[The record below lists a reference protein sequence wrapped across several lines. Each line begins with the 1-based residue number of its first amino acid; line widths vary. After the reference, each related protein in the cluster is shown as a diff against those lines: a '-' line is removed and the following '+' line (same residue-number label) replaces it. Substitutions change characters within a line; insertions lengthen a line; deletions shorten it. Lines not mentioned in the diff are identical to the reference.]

1 MADCTLDSWILK
13 GAGKAEKHLELES
26 SVVEMESSNDVFKG
40 FSDKNVFLLLGVYYD
55 VRNNK
60 ASLILYD
67 IGKEDVFRWVDRTGH
82 KPYFLTDM
90 SPEELWR
97 KPELSRNDGKIVDM
111 LNVSLK
117 DLIMDKEI
125 RMTKIVTSNPLDVR
139 ALRNCVPRAWE
150 AHIKYYLNYIYD
162 RGIVP
167 GHFVKIDGDRV
178 SRFDFSDKDALE
190 EFMFLFKEKGLE
202 SRYLDLVEEYMPLFI
217 SPIPDIKRVA
227 IDIEVYASVE
237 NRMPDPTIAEEEV
250 IAVSIVDNRGRNEV
264 VVLDRESEVSEK
276 KPESFPDHVE
286 VVPVDT
292 EEKLIEYVFKVL
304 DSYPVVLTFNG
315 DNFDL
320 KYLYNRA
327 IKLKISKENVP
338 IILGR
343 DAASLRNGVHVDL
356 YRFLIN
362 HAIKDSAFG
371 GRYKQGTLDAV
382 AKALVGEGK
391 LEIEDFV
398 SKLGPYEL
406 AHYCWRDSDITLRL
420 TTFDGDLVMKLI
432 VLLMRISR
440 LPIEDVTRFGVSIW
454 IKNLFY
460 NEHRRKNYLI
470 PRYADIK
477 EKGSAVTK
485 AIIKDKKYKGAIVV
499 EPEEGIHFDVK
510 VLDFSSLYPSIIK
523 TYNLSYE
530 TVNCSH
536 PDCRNEKVPDT
547 SHWVC
552 EKNDGIMSLII
563 GFLRDI
569 RVLWFK
575 PKSKD
580 KGLMQSQRELY
591 SVVERSVKVFVNAS
605 YGVFGA
611 ETFPLYCPPVAEST
625 TAIGRYAI
633 TQTIKRA
640 EEIGIKV
647 LYGDTDSLFIENPT
661 TEQINGLIKWCR
673 KELGLDLEVD
683 KVYRYVAL
691 SARKKNYLGVHEDGY
706 VDVKGLMGKKRNT
719 PKFLREAFYTML
731 EELGKVT
738 SIEEFEKAKEKIRE
752 IVRKCYRKL
761 ENGKYSYEDL
771 SFTVQ
776 LSKAPAEY
784 VKTTPQHVKAAKL
797 LEQSGRTIKR
807 GDIINFVKVKGSQTV
822 VPISQANKYE
832 IDVPKYKE
840 HIQTTFSQVLDSL
853 GISFTEVLG
862 LTSLDTFV

>member
-1 MADCTLDSWILK
+1 
-13 GAGKAEKHLELES
+13 
-26 SVVEMESSNDVFKG
+26 
-40 FSDKNVFLLLGVYYD
+40 
-55 VRNNK
+55 
-60 ASLILYD
+60 
-67 IGKEDVFRWVDRTGH
+67 DRTGH
-82 KPYFLTDM
+82 KPYFLTNM
-90 SPEELWR
+90 SPEELWE
-97 KPELSRNDGKIVDM
+97 KPAFSQIDGKIVDM
-111 LNVSLK
+111 LDVSLK
-117 DLIMDKEI
+117 NLIRDKEA
-125 RMTKIVTSNPLDVR
+125 RMTKIVTNNPLDVR
-139 ALRNCVPRAWE
+139 SLRNFVPKAWE

-162 RGIVP
+162 LGIVP
-167 GHFVKIDGDRV
+167 GHFVKIEGDRV
-178 SRFDFSDKDALE
+178 SRLDFGEKDVLE
-190 EFMFLFKEKGLE
+190 EFVFLFKEKGLE
-202 SRYLDLVEEYMPLFI
+202 SRYKDLVEEYMPLFI

-237 NRMPDPTIAEEEV
+237 GRMPDPTDVEEEV
-250 IAVSIVDNRGRNEV
+250 IAASIVDNRGRNEV
-264 VVLDRESEVSEK
+264 ILLDREGKVSEK
-276 KPESFPDHVE
+276 EQKNFIITS
-286 VVPVDT
+286 VDT
-292 EEKLIEYVFKVL
+292 EKKLIEELFKVL

-327 IKLKISKENVP
+327 IKLKIPKEKVP
-338 IILGR
+338 IILGKN
-343 DAASLRNGVHVDL
+343 AASLRNGVHVDL
-356 YRFLIN
+356 YRFFIN
-362 HAIKDSAFG
+362 HSIKDSAFG
-371 GRYKQGTLDAV
+371 GRYKEGTLDAV

-398 SKLGPYEL
+398 SKLGSYEL

-420 TTFDGDLVMKLI
+420 TTFDSDLVMKLI

-460 NEHRRKNYLI
+460 HEHRRKNYLI
-470 PRYADIK
+470 PRYEDIK

-499 EPEEGIHFDVK
+499 EPEEGIHFNVK

-523 TYNLSYE
+523 THNLSYE
-530 TVNCSH
+530 TVNCPH
-536 PDCRNEKVPDT
+536 PECGNKKVPDT
-547 SHWVC
+547 THWVC

-569 RVLWFK
+569 RVFWFK
-575 PKSKD
+575 PRSKD
-580 KGLMQSQRELY
+580 KGLTQAQRELY

-605 YGVFGA
+605 YGVLGA

-647 LYGDTDSLFIENPT
+647 LYGDTDSLFIKNPT
-661 TEQINGLIKWCR
+661 TEQINGLIKWCHR
-673 KELGLDLEVD
+673 ELGLDLEVD

-691 SARKKNYLGVHEDGY
+691 SARKKNYLGVHEDGI

-719 PKFLREAFYTML
+719 PKFLREIFYIML

-738 SIEEFEKAKEKIRE
+738 SIEEFEEAKEKIRE

-761 ENGKYSYEDL
+761 ENGEYSYEDL

-784 VKTTPQHVKAAKL
+784 VKTTPQHVKAARL
-797 LEQSGRTIKR
+797 LEQKGRTIKR
-807 GDIINFVKVKGSQTV
+807 GDIINFVKVRGSQAV
-822 VPISQANKYE
+822 VPISQASKYE

-840 HIQTTFSQVLDSL
+840 HI
-853 GISFTEVLG
+853 
-862 LTSLDTFV
+862 

>member
-1 MADCTLDSWILK
+1 MADCTLDQWVPK
-13 GAGKAEKHLELES
+13 GVDVTRKQLELES
-26 SVVEMESSNDVFKG
+26 SVTETESYTDVFRR
-40 FSDKNVFLLLGVYYD
+40 FSDKNVFLLLGVCY
-55 VRNNK
+55 NAQSNK

-67 IGKEDVFRWVDRTGH
+67 IEGEEVVRRDDRTGH
-82 KPYFLTDM
+82 KPYFLTNM
-90 SPEELWR
+90 SQDELW
-97 KPELSRNDGKIVDM
+97 KKSAFSQNNGKIVDM
-111 LNVSLK
+111 LDISLK
-117 DLIMDKEI
+117 DLIRDKEA

-139 ALRNCVPRAWE
+139 SLRNCVSKAWE

-167 GHFVKIDGDRV
+167 GHFVEIEDDKV
-178 SRFDFSDKDALE
+178 SRLDFGEKNVLE
-190 EFMFLFKEKGLE
+190 EFMFLFKEKGLGA
-202 SRYLDLVEEYMPLFI
+202 RYKDLIEEYMPLFI

-227 IDIEVYASVE
+227 IDIEVYASIE
-237 NRMPDPTIAEEEV
+237 GRMPDPTDAEEEV
-250 IAVSIVDNRGRNEV
+250 IAASIVDNRGRNEV
-264 VVLDRESEVSEK
+264 ILLDKEGRVSEK
-276 KPESFPDHVE
+276 KQKRFIIT
-286 VVPVDT
+286 PVDS
-292 EEKLIEYVFKVL
+292 EKKLIEGLFQVL
-304 DSYPVVLTFNG
+304 DGYPVVLTFNG

-327 IKLKISKENVP
+327 IKLKIPKEKVP
-338 IILGR
+338 IILGKN
-343 DAASLRNGVHVDL
+343 AASLKKGVHVDL
-356 YRFLIN
+356 YRFFIN
-362 HAIKDSAFG
+362 HSIKNSAFG
-371 GRYKQGTLDAV
+371 GRYKEGTLDAV

-406 AHYCWRDSDITLRL
+406 AHYCWCDSDITLRL
-420 TTFDGDLVMKLI
+420 TTFDSNLVMKLI
-432 VLLMRISR
+432 VLLMKISR

-460 NEHRRKNYLI
+460 HEHRRKNYLI
-470 PRYADIK
+470 PRYEDIK

-499 EPEEGIHFDVK
+499 EPEEGIHFKVK

-523 TYNLSYE
+523 THNLSYE

-536 PDCRNEKVPDT
+536 PECGNKKVPDT
-547 SHWVC
+547 THWVC

-569 RVLWFK
+569 RVFWFK
-575 PKSKD
+575 PRSKD
-580 KGLMQSQRELY
+580 KGLTQAQRELY

-605 YGVFGA
+605 YGVLGA

-640 EEIGIKV
+640 EELGIKV
-647 LYGDTDSLFIENPT
+647 LYGDTDSLFIKNPT

-691 SARKKNYLGVHEDGY
+691 SARKKNYLGVYEDGI

-738 SIEEFEKAKEKIRE
+738 SIEEFEQAKDKIRE

-761 ENGKYSYEDL
+761 ENGEFSHEDL

-776 LSKAPAEY
+776 LSKEPREY
-784 VKTTPQHVKAAKL
+784 VKTTPQHVKAARL
-797 LEQSGRTIKR
+797 LEQAGRTIKR
-807 GDIINFVKVKGSQTV
+807 GDIINFVKVRGSQAV

-862 LTSLDTFV
+862 LTSLDTFI